1 MNTKE
6 VKNVVAS
13 VLAGLRNSSKSSG
26 ERGTRTL
33 DLGIMRKVIR

>member
-13 VLAGLRNSSKSSG
+13 VLAKLRNSSCRALNLSS
-26 ERGTRTL
+26 
-33 DLGIMRKVIR
+33 